1 MSAPNVTK
9 ADIIKALD
17 AIGSLLL
24 TPAMIA
30 YSAFVSWKLWTWFAV
45 PNGLPVLSYASVG
58 VFATLWSMWT
68 MKPNLYKAA
77 AETRPLLKVQA
88 EMFVARTLAL
98 AVGYAFTW
106 WGAP

>member
-1 MSAPNVTK
+1 MSATNVTK

-24 TPAMIA
+24 TPPMIA

-58 VFATLWSMWT
+58 VFATLWSLWT
-68 MKPNLYKAA
+68 AKVSLYKDPR
-77 AETRPLLKVQA
+77 EGRSLLKVQA
-88 EMFVARTLAL
+88 EMFVARTLGL